1 MADMTFDETYN
12 VREAMDFLIEK
23 LALREKLIQSA
34 RQISEK
40 DGGQKFGVTVKR
52 FEDLL
57 ADFLKLYQ
65 PVFDKIAGHK
75 EALQKDIFAQR
86 QALTGVLGMI
96 EVARGVEVLADRV
109 RELEA
114 EAKGIDAVVKE
125 RSKTIERI
133 DDLLGRAKH
142 RSSDVSRPTFEP
154 SMADISQ
161 QPDDFLSPSSFLPSL
176 LNDSGR
182 KQTVPKKHVGRN

>member
-12 VREAMDFLIEK
+12 VREAIDFLAEK

-57 ADFLKLYQ
+57 ADFLRLYQ
-65 PVFDKIAGHK
+65 PVFDKIASHK
-75 EALQKDIFAQR
+75 DALQKDVMSQK

-114 EAKGIDAVVKE
+114 EAKGIEGGMKE
-125 RSKTIERI
+125 KAKTLERI
-133 DDLLGRAKH
+133 DDLLGRTKH
-142 RSSDVSRPTFEP
+142 HADITRPMFEP
-154 SMADISQ
+154 RQADDSEQ
-161 QPDDFLSPSSFLPSL
+161 SGDFLLG
-176 LNDSGR
+176 LNDSAR
-182 KQTVPKKHVGRN
+182 KPATPRKSTTRN